1 MWTDGYYTEFG
12 GFLAPEVRM
21 YGQAFLDNSTYKFF
35 FGVDGKDLEEVV
47 NLYNLNQEEKAILS
61 QKDKRTWIII

>member
-1 MWTDGYYTEFG
+1 MDKP
-12 GFLAPEVRM
+12 FLIT
-21 YGQAFLDNSTYKFF
+21 LHINSS

-61 QKDKRTWIII
+61 QKDKRTWIIIYRFTDIL